1 MEKRTID
8 NDELLLKEFFAAHSE
23 TIADN
28 GFTERVMRGLPESKP
43 QLDWLPPIWNAVMM
57 TLALVLFIVLGG
69 VDVVKSA
76 LYQYLDAAL
85 TRGVDMRVVFALMC
99 AFVVYISHKAIK
111 RA

>member
-1 MEKRTID
+1 MED
-8 NDELLLKEFFAAHSE
+8 NERLIEQFLKQERQE
-23 TIADN
+23 IADN

-43 QLDWLPPIWNAVMM
+43 QLDWLPTIWNAVMM

-99 AFVVYISHKAIK
+99 AFVFYISHKAIK